1 MRLLEV
7 GMAGSWSIAEVEA
20 TVEDYFRM
28 LCLELGGRKYNKSQ
42 HRRELIE
49 LLNNR
54 SHAAVERK
62 HQNISAVLIKMGM
75 PYIDGYKPLSNYQ
88 VALIDAIKNIVIK
101 SPDLHNVF
109 LEHAI
114 KVPVL
119 PLTIDFSSI
128 LENPPV
134 NDVKS
139 PRSIKEKSAIYSP
152 LGVNYLEMEAK
163 NQLLGSAGE
172 DFVIKY
178 ERNRLIQA
186 GKESLAES
194 VEQVSVSVGPSAGYD
209 VHSYN
214 ANGTDRFIEVK
225 ATNYGKNTP
234 FFLTPNELRFSQ
246 SNKNYFLYRVF
257 KFESAPRMFT
267 LQGDLQERCILKPSQ
282 YLVSVC

>member
-1 MRLLEV
+1 
-7 GMAGSWSIAEVEA
+7 MAGIWSIAEVEA

-28 LCLELGGRKYNKSQ
+28 LCLELNGEKYNKSQ

-54 SHAAVERK
+54 SHTAIERK
-62 HQNISAVLIKMGM
+62 HQNISAVLIGMGM
-75 PYIDGYKPLSNYQ
+75 PYVDGYKPLGNYQ
-88 VALIDAIKNIVIK
+88 VALVDAIKNTVIK

-114 KVPVL
+114 KAPVL

-134 NDVKS
+134 NDVKP

-152 LGVNYLEMEAK
+152 LGVNYLEMEAR

-194 VEQVSVSVGPSAGYD
+194 IEKVSVSVGPSAGYD

-214 ANGTDRFIEVK
+214 ANGTDRFVEVK
-225 ATNYGKNTP
+225 ATNYGRNTP

-246 SNKNYFLYRVF
+246 KNEDYFLYRVF
-257 KFESAPRMFT
+257 NFESAPRMFI

-282 YLVSVC
+282 YSVSVR